1 MRLCTC
7 LTLALATAAAL
18 VSGPAAALGGTPG
31 PSLGGTPGPSL
42 GGTPGPPLGGT
53 PGPPL
58 GGTPGPPLG
67 GTPSL
72 GGAPGPPLAAADDHR
87 PTCVGADSSAFPIRT
102 RIRGGPATYVAG
114 GGFHTWA
121 LELTNTTSRTCANI
135 HPVVVLVDG
144 ARTLKRTQ
152 PQLEF
157 YEDAKGTTSRPVTFE
172 RTDSDELV
180 GVLGGDGDG
189 GGTGFTVPPGRT
201 LTVKVRLS
209 VTSDAAVPNDV
220 VANAAVVERRGDDSE
235 WVGESNDYR
244 FRITDE
250 EEDGEADEE
259 EDGEAEE
266 EGDGE
271 AEEEG
276 EKEEGEEEGAAKESG
291 GDADGD
297 AAGDREA
304 VRGERPY
311 ADELAESGMREALPY
326 VTGLLFLSA
335 GGLLMAGVR
344 RRSG

>member
-18 VSGPAAALGGTPG
+18 VSGPAAALG
-31 PSLGGTPGPSL
+31 S
-42 GGTPGPPLGGT
+42 
-53 PGPPL
+53 
-58 GGTPGPPLG
+58 
-67 GTPSL
+67 
-72 GGAPGPPLAAADDHR
+72 APGPPLAAADDRR

-121 LELTNTTSRTCANI
+121 LELTNTTSRTCGNI

-209 VTSDAAVPNDV
+209 LTSDAAVPNDV

-244 FRITDE
+244 FRITD
-250 EEDGEADEE
+250 
-259 EDGEAEE
+259 
-266 EGDGE
+266 
-271 AEEEG
+271 
-276 EKEEGEEEGAAKESG
+276 GEEEAAKDGG

-297 AAGDREA
+297 ADGDREA

-311 ADELAESGMREALPY
+311 AEELAESGMREALPY
-326 VTGLLFLSA
+326 VTGLLLLSA
-335 GGLLMAGVR
+335 GGLLMAAVR